1 MMKMWLTSMGKPGDY
16 LEIMRPVNSA
26 MTGVAIVI
34 GALITGGNQILGD
47 WILLVYA
54 FLTGFTLSGA
64 AMAINDYYDREIDAI
79 NEPDRA
85 IPSGRISPQSA
96 VIFTGILS
104 VVGLISSYMI
114 SNEALLLAVFAWVV
128 MMVYSIKGKKLG
140 FIGNLM
146 VSLSVAL
153 PFIYGGIMTGSLA
166 SSLSFSGI
174 AFLANTGRE
183 ITKGIV
189 DVEGDKLEGVNTIA
203 ITQGEKSAASIASL
217 FFLAAVLVSI
227 YPVYMGLV
235 SFWYIPFVAATD
247 LGLLYSGYQVMSDPS
262 RETSRSVKNRILY
275 LMILGLIGF
284 AAGSLI

>member
-1 MMKMWLTSMGKPGDY
+1 MGKPGDY
-16 LEIMRPVNSA
+16 LEIMRPVNSV
-26 MTGVAIVI
+26 MTGVAIII

-47 WILLVYA
+47 WASLVYA

-79 NEPDRA
+79 NEPGRA
-85 IPSGRISPQSA
+85 IPSGRISPQST
-96 VIFTGILS
+96 ILFTGLLS
-104 VVGLISSYMI
+104 IVGLLSSYLI
-114 SNEALLLAVFAWVV
+114 SFNALLVAVFAWIV

-153 PFIYGGIMTGSLA
+153 PFLYGGVMTGSIA

-203 ITQGEKSAASIASL
+203 ITSGVKSAASIASL
-217 FFLAAVLVSI
+217 FFVGAVLVSI
-227 YPVYMGLV
+227 YPVYRELV
-235 SFWYIPFVAATD
+235 SFWYIPFIALTD
-247 LGLLYSGYQVMSDPS
+247 LGLIYSGYQVMSDPS
-262 RETSRSVKNRILY
+262 RETSRTVKNRILY

-284 AAGSLI
+284 AAGSLL

>member
-1 MMKMWLTSMGKPGDY
+1 MRKIWLTSMGKPGNY
-16 LEIMRPVNSA
+16 LEIMRPVNSV
-26 MTGVAIVI
+26 MTGIAIII
-34 GALITGGNQILGD
+34 GALITGGNQVLGD
-47 WILLVYA
+47 WTTLVLA

-96 VIFTGILS
+96 VAFTGFLS
-104 VVGLISSYMI
+104 AVGLLSSYLI
-114 SNEALLLAVFAWVV
+114 STSALLLAVFAWVV

-146 VSLSVAL
+146 VSVSVAL
-153 PFIYGGIMTGSLA
+153 PFLYGGVMTGSIA

-189 DVEGDKLEGVNTIA
+189 DVEGDKLERVNTIA
-203 ITQGEKSAASIASL
+203 ISMGVKSAANIASI
-217 FFLAAVLVSI
+217 FFLSAVLVSI
-227 YPVYMGLV
+227 YPVYAGLV
-235 SFWYIPFVAATD
+235 SFWYTPFVALTD
-247 LGLLYSGYQVMSDPS
+247 LGLIYSGYQVMSDPS

-275 LMILGLIGF
+275 LMILGLVGF

>member
-1 MMKMWLTSMGKPGDY
+1 MGKPGDY
-16 LEIMRPVNSA
+16 LEIMRPINSV
-26 MTGVAIVI
+26 MTGVAIII
-34 GALITGGNQILGD
+34 GAFITGGSQILGD
-47 WILLVYA
+47 WAAIVYA
-54 FLTGFTLSGA
+54 FLTGFTLTGA

-79 NEPDRA
+79 NEPDRV

-96 VIFTGILS
+96 LIFTGVLS
-104 VVGLISSYMI
+104 VVGLGSSYKI
-114 SNEALLLAVFAWVV
+114 SNEALLVAVFAWIV
-128 MMVYSIKGKKLG
+128 MMVYSIRGKKMG

-153 PFIYGGIMTGSLA
+153 PFLYGGIMTGSLV

-203 ITQGEKSAASIASL
+203 IAQGVKSAANIASL
-217 FFLAAVLVSI
+217 FFLASILVSI
-227 YPVYMGLV
+227 YPVYAGLV
-235 SFWYIPFVAATD
+235 SFWYIPFVTVTD
-247 LGLLYSGYQVMSDPS
+247 LGLLYSGYQVISDPS
-262 RETSRSVKNRILY
+262 RETSRKVKNMVLY

-284 AAGSLI
+284 AAGSLL

>member
-1 MMKMWLTSMGKPGDY
+1 MGKPSDY
-16 LEIMRPVNSA
+16 LEIMRPINSV
-26 MTGVAIVI
+26 MTGVAIII

-47 WILLVYA
+47 WVSLVLA

-64 AMAINDYYDREIDAI
+64 AMAINDYYDREIDAV
-79 NEPDRA
+79 NEPGRA

-96 VIFTGILS
+96 IVFTGLLS
-104 VVGLISSYMI
+104 IVGLVSSYLI
-114 SNEALLLAVFAWVV
+114 SFNALLVAVFAWIV
-128 MMVYSIKGKKLG
+128 MMIYSIKGKKLG

-153 PFIYGGIMTGSLA
+153 PFLYGGVMTGSIA

-203 ITQGEKSAASIASL
+203 ITRGVKSAASIASL
-217 FFLAAVLVSI
+217 FFVGAVLVSI
-227 YPVYMGLV
+227 YPVYRELV
-235 SFWYIPFVAATD
+235 SFWYIPFVALTD
-247 LGLLYSGYQVMSDPS
+247 LGLVYSGYQVMSDPS
-262 RETSRSVKNRILY
+262 RETSRTVKNRILY

-284 AAGSLI
+284 ATGSLL